1 VRTRTILVGLALA
14 AIVTGI
20 VTMVSS
26 PPVVK
31 VAPGEDLQR
40 QIDAAT
46 EGATIHL
53 LPGTHAGPIE
63 IPYRIALEGEPGAV
77 LVAPPDSDAAIH
89 VTADGTRVSHLQVL
103 GGWTGI
109 ELDDAAGAVVRDVTI
124 HKSELQGMRIYK
136 ASATVENVKISELR
150 DPHAQ
155 GIEVLS
161 APDVIVRGSEVIGGK
176 IGMVAHLS
184 DVLFEKN
191 VAAKTTQIGIMIR
204 EMSKGAAI
212 DNRVHDVKGAGLYCG
227 DMSLCEFAGNVVRDV
242 AARGTIRSE
251 AGWGL
256 VAHYRSTASSTG
268 DVLEGDAGPDLALSN
283 SRITNNS
290 PLDFRAGSA
299 AVWPATAA
307 VALSVIV
314 LALVFTACY
323 RFVGATREQPTRQAV
338 ATTGAV
344 LLATGVAVQ
353 SFHMLEHVVQLS
365 RVRFDGV
372 PSRGSLVGSVAD
384 TEWVHFG
391 YNTLVL
397 AGLALLLLLRRRG
410 WNPRGNRANRAL
422 GDRLVLAAAVL
433 QGYHVVEHTLKVV
446 QHQVTGAKVNPGIL
460 GEVFDLVLLHFGL
473 NAAIYLAFV
482 GAAVAYSV
490 RSGIRPA
497 LNRSTGPRGRPGV
510 DPATTG

>member
-1 VRTRTILVGLALA
+1 VAVLAFA
-14 AIVTGI
+14 AIATGI
-20 VTMVSS
+20 VAIGS
-26 PPVVK
+26 PPSVVE
-31 VAPGEDLQR
+31 VAPGESLQR
-40 QIDAAT
+40 QIDAAP
-46 EGATIHL
+46 EGATVRL
-53 LPGTHAGPIE
+53 LPGKHAGPIE
-63 IPYRIALEGEPGAV
+63 IRNRVVLEGEPGTV
-77 LVAPPDSDAAIH
+77 LVAPPGSDAAIH
-89 VTADGTRVSHLQVL
+89 VTADGTRVSQLQVV

-109 ELDDAAGAVVRDVTI
+109 ELDDAAGAVVKDVTVR
-124 HKSELQGMRIYK
+124 KSELQGMRIYK
-136 ASATVENVKISELR
+136 ASASVENVTISDLR

-161 APDVIVRGSEVIGGK
+161 APDVTVRGSEVTGGK

-184 DVLFEKN
+184 DVLFENN
-191 VAAKTTQIGIMIR
+191 VAAETTQVGIMIR

-227 DMSLCEFAGNVVRDV
+227 DMSRCEFAGNVVRDV

-256 VAHYRSTASSTG
+256 VANYRSTASSSR

-299 AVWPATAA
+299 AVWPATVA
-307 VALSVIV
+307 VVLSVIV
-314 LALVFTACY
+314 LGLVFTACY
-323 RFVGATREQPTRQAV
+323 RFVGTQRDQPTRQAI

-353 SFHMLEHVVQLS
+353 SFHMLEHIVQLS

-397 AGLALLLLLRRRG
+397 GGLVLLLFLRRRG
-410 WNPRGNRANRAL
+410 WNPRGNRVL

-482 GAAVAYSV
+482 GAAVAYSL
-490 RSGIRPA
+490 RTGLRPA
-497 LNRSTGPRGRPGV
+497 PDRTTRPRGRPGV
-510 DPATTG
+510 GPATTG